1 MLETD
6 SAYCL
11 IARFLPH
18 FMDYQSSFGLDSIQ
32 SVCSGPSSGLYY
44 LSHFEKSRIGPFIDW
59 YVYDAHCTKMHN

>member
-11 IARFLPH
+11 SARFLPH

-44 LSHFEKSRIGPFIDW
+44 LSHFEKSRIGPFID
-59 YVYDAHCTKMHN
+59 